1 MDAGPQLTD
10 VTNTAAA
17 HQPRPLEL
25 PGSRGHPAGPGQP
38 GSRDAVAEF
47 ERLYRANVDAVTAFF
62 ARRSADPQAVADL
75 TADTFVAVITSIAT
89 FDPGKG
95 TARAWV
101 FGIARRVYAAHCQAH
116 AHRQDKLMR
125 LAGRRVIAPDHVEEL
140 LDRIDAER
148 AGRRLV
154 LELTALPE
162 TDRAAIELVDIAGL
176 QPTEAASV
184 LGIAP
189 GAFRMRLMRA
199 RARLRKAA
207 GTTTDQTV
215 KGNDHD

>member
-1 MDAGPQLTD
+1 

-17 HQPRPLEL
+17 QQPGHLEL
-25 PGSRGHPAGPGQP
+25 PGSRGQPAGGARPGTP
-38 GSRDAVAEF
+38 DAVAEF

-62 ARRSADPQAVADL
+62 ARRTADPQAVADL

-101 FGIARRVYAAHCQAH
+101 FGIARRVYAAHCEAAGQQQ
-116 AHRQDKLMR
+116 RKLVR
-125 LAGRRVIAPDHVEEL
+125 LAGRRDLSPDHVEEL

-148 AGRRLV
+148 SGRRLV

-162 TDRAAIELVDIAGL
+162 ADRAAIELVDLAGL
-176 QPTEAASV
+176 RPSEAAAV
-184 LGIAP
+184 LGVNP
-189 GAFRMRLMRA
+189 GALRMRLMRA

-207 GTTTDQTV
+207 ATPDPEGR
-215 KGNDHD
+215 